1 MDSVTGQG
9 LSSESK
15 ECLSDGFTQG
25 TPLHTKCVETLL
37 RARGKAV
44 PARPPSA
51 TPAESK
57 LPAAAPSAGD
67 TPGKR
72 LQAEQRSWDIA
83 RALGTKGAAEDFLSQ
98 YPNGRFA
105 ALARAAI
112 TDAFGGSFGSSG
124 TPSWSPGSVFI
135 DCVDCP
141 SMVILPSGGFTMG
154 SSSQE
159 QALVNAAGTSA
170 EYTNVESPQ
179 HYVRISSFAAG
190 RYAVTKGEF
199 AAFVRASGY
208 RTEAEQG
215 DGCYIWSG
223 GEAKKKAGLNWRNA
237 GFPQADDHPV
247 VCVSWN
253 DSQAYI
259 QWINRISGKNY
270 RLLSEAEREYAVR
283 GGTQTAFWWGE
294 GVTTLQA
301 NYHGDSSY
309 NGSPKGQD
317 RQATVPVNSFS
328 ANPFGLYNVHGNVW
342 EWTQDCWHDTYT
354 GAPTDGSAWT
364 TGCTSKDRVL
374 RGGSWYNGPVQ
385 LRSAYRV
392 RFIQD
397 GRFSI
402 IGIRIARGFSA
413 KEIAIFSEEMAR
425 DKKNEEAQAA
435 GKLREEREA
444 ASKDERERMKLE
456 AIEVTRKLKEDQ
468 EAARVAAEVQ
478 KKLKAEAANLA
489 AEERKMAKAEAA
501 QKQKEEKEAAAALAE
516 QERKEKREAEIA
528 RKLEVVAARA
538 ELERKKK
545 EEAETARKLAEEKE
559 AMARVEAEKKRLAPI
574 EAARKLKEEQEA
586 AFRAQ
591 QERKQK
597 EKEEAEAAR
606 ILKEKEEAEAIRKS
620 KEAKEALDRLEQ
632 AKSDALAIANFEEI
646 RTECELLINQSDPTK
661 LLEVTYCKKTKRVVD
676 EALIRQKEAEVAAA
690 ARKQKEK
697 EVAARKEGER
707 QRKEQE
713 DRIKKMAKEFETE
726 EQTEEAKKRILKSAN
741 LDITAVDSGNKLV
754 AKISDKH
761 AASIQAAIR
770 PNITFDADSVS
781 GNPAVEIQVGLR
793 PDGTIINASIV
804 KTSGVRSW
812 DTAAARALEKTERL
826 PIDESGWM
834 PLYLEITLRPRER

>member
-37 RARGKAV
+37 RARGKPV
-44 PARPPSA
+44 PVRPPSEP
-51 TPAESK
+51 PAKSK
-57 LPAAAPSAGD
+57 LPAAPSPAAAD
-67 TPGKR
+67 SSGKQ
-72 LQAEQRSWDIA
+72 LQGEQRAWDAA
-83 RALGTKGAAEDFLSQ
+83 RLYGDQKAAEAFLAQ
-98 YPNGRFA
+98 WPNGRFA

-112 TDAFGGSFGSSG
+112 ADAVEGGFGFS
-124 TPSWSPGSVFI
+124 PSNSWGPGSAFM
-135 DCVDCP
+135 DCFLCP
-141 SMVILPSGGFTMG
+141 GLVVVPAGGFTMG
-154 SSSQE
+154 STAQE
-159 QALVNAAGTSA
+159 QLLANAAGIAA
-170 EYTNVESPQ
+170 EFTARENPQ
-179 HYVRISSFAAG
+179 HYVRVASFAAG
-190 RYAVTKGEF
+190 RYAVSKGQF
-199 AAFVRASGY
+199 AAFVRNSSY
-208 RTEAEQG
+208 RTEAEKG
-215 DGCYIWSG
+215 DGCSVWTG
-223 GEAKKKAGLNWRNA
+223 KEWKKNATYNWRNP
-237 GFPQADDHPV
+237 GFIQTDDHPV

-253 DSQAYI
+253 DAQAYI
-259 QWINRISGKNY
+259 QWLNRISGESY
-270 RLLSEAEREYAVR
+270 RLLSEAEREYATR
-283 GGTQTAFWWGE
+283 GGTQTAFWSGE
-294 GVTTLQA
+294 NITTSQA
-301 NYHGDSSY
+301 NYDGNYGYDGSS
-309 NGSPKGQD
+309 KGQY
-317 RQATVPVNSFS
+317 RQATVPVKSFS
-328 ANPFGLYNVHGNVW
+328 ANRFGLYNVHGNVW
-342 EWTQDCWHDTYT
+342 EWTQDCWHETYV
-354 GAPTDGSAWT
+354 ASPADGSAWT
-364 TGCTSKDRVL
+364 SECDSNFRML
-374 RGGSWYNGPVQ
+374 RGGSWYDYGPAA
-385 LRSAYRV
+385 LRSATRLSNIPES
-392 RFIQD
+392 RTFGTGFRLARD
-397 GRFSI
+397 FSTE
-402 IGIRIARGFSA
+402 
-413 KEIAIFSEEMAR
+413 EIAIFSEEMAR

-435 GKLREEREA
+435 RKLKEEKEA
-444 ASKDERERMKLE
+444 AAKDERERIKLE
-456 AIEVTRKLKEDQ
+456 ALNAAQRLKEEK
-468 EAARVAAEVQ
+468 EAAKLAVEEEKKNKAEVA
-478 KKLKAEAANLA
+478 KLA
-489 AEERKMAKAEAA
+489 AEEQKRAKAEAA
-501 QKQKEEKEAAAALAE
+501 LKLKEEKEIAAALAE
-516 QERKEKREAEIA
+516 QERKQKQEAEVT
-528 RKLEVVAARA
+528 RKLEAAAALA
-538 ELERKKK
+538 EQKRKKK
-545 EEAETARKLAEEKE
+545 EEAEQ
-559 AMARVEAEKKRLAPI
+559 KRLEAI

-586 AFRAQ
+586 AVKAQ

-620 KEAKEALDRLEQ
+620 KEAKEALDRQEQ

-646 RTECELLINQSDPTK
+646 RAECELLINQSDSTK

-713 DRIKKMAKEFETE
+713 DRIKKMAKEFETK